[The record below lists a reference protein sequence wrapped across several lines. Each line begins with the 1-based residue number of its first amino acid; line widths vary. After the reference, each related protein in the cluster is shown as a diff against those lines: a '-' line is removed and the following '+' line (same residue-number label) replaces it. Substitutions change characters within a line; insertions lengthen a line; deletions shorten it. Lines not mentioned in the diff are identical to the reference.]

1 MAKKK
6 KTKAKTK
13 SKTSKKAVVKSASSV
28 PSDTTTLID
37 GYDQCFGAI
46 NELLEESRRL
56 AARSVNA
63 VMTATYWELGR
74 HIVENE
80 QEGEER
86 AKYGSKLLQKLSQD
100 LTARFGKGYSNR
112 SLRKMR
118 QFYLTRPFEKIW
130 PTLSAIFDNSSTFS
144 NFPSK
149 ERLVALCPVFT
160 LSWSHYVELL
170 SIEDENERQFYE
182 EEALAG
188 GWSLRQLKRQ
198 KSSLYYKRTLLSK
211 KKAAMLQKGRT
222 AQPEDQM
229 TPEEVIKDPHVLEFL
244 GLKDE
249 YSESDLEEALI
260 LHLEKFLLELGPY
273 FTFVTRQKALRVGDV
288 WYRVDLMLFH
298 RKLRCIVLIDLKIGS
313 LTHADAGQMHLY
325 CNYAKE
331 HWTLPDE
338 NPPVGLIL
346 CSQKDEAVAHYALE
360 GLPNTVL
367 ASRYQ
372 MELPEEQLLIDEIN
386 RTKRLL
392 EAHRLNEESLTEL
405 EDQLTDAEH

>member
-1 MAKKK
+1 
-6 KTKAKTK
+6 
-13 SKTSKKAVVKSASSV
+13 
-28 PSDTTTLID
+28 
-37 GYDQCFGAI
+37 
-46 NELLEESRRL
+46 
-56 AARSVNA
+56 
-63 VMTATYWELGR
+63 
-74 HIVENE
+74 
-80 QEGEER
+80 
-86 AKYGSKLLQKLSQD
+86 
-100 LTARFGKGYSNR
+100 
-112 SLRKMR
+112 
-118 QFYLTRPFEKIW
+118 
-130 PTLSAIFDNSSTFS
+130 
-144 NFPSK
+144 
-149 ERLVALCPVFT
+149 
-160 LSWSHYVELL
+160 
-170 SIEDENERQFYE
+170 
-182 EEALAG
+182 
-188 GWSLRQLKRQ
+188 
-198 KSSLYYKRTLLSK
+198 
-211 KKAAMLQKGRT
+211 MLQKGRT

>member
-6 KTKAKTK
+6 KTKAK
-13 SKTSKKAVVKSASSV
+13 SKTSTKKAMVKSASTA
-28 PSDTTTLID
+28 PSDTTDLID
-37 GYDQCFGAI
+37 GYDQFFGGV

-63 VMTATYWELGR
+63 IMTATYWDLGR
-74 HIVENE
+74 HIVEKE
-80 QEGEER
+80 QGGEER
-86 AKYGSKLLQKLSQD
+86 AEYGAKLLQRLSQD
-100 LTARFGKGYSNR
+100 LTTRFGKGFSYRN
-112 SLRKMR
+112 LRQMR
-118 QFYLTRPFEKIW
+118 QFYLVYPPEKIW
-130 PTLSAIFDNSSTFS
+130 QTLSAKSIELSDL
-144 NFPSK
+144 K
-149 ERLVALCPVFT
+149 DLGCKDRLLLLVNVFA

-170 SIEDENERQFYE
+170 SVQDEQERQFYE
-182 EEALAG
+182 EEALIG
-188 GWSLRQLKRQ
+188 GWGIRQLKRQ
-198 KSSLYYKRTLLSK
+198 KNSQYYKRTLLSK
-211 KKAAMLQKGRT
+211 KKAAMLQKGRI
-222 AQPEDQM
+222 AKPEDHM

-273 FTFVTRQKALRVGDV
+273 FTFVARQKALRVGDV

-346 CSQKDEAVAHYALE
+346 CSQKDEAVAHYALD

-372 MELPEEQLLIDEIN
+372 MELPDEQLLIDEIN

-392 EAHRLNEESLTEL
+392 EAHRPDEESSPEL
-405 EDQLTDAEH
+405 EDQVTDTEY